1 MNAPPCPRPS
11 RRLVHLAR
19 AIAAAL
25 ALSAAAL
32 PAARAAAPPSGA
44 VERFYELRF
53 LNAAEAV
60 ALASNLCLTDG
71 CAVAPIG
78 STSIR
83 VQADIAT
90 QERVAKALNEADQ
103 PPADQSFQLILLQ
116 AERSG
121 TGDPGPLPASA
132 QKALTDLKDF
142 LPYSRYEFLDSAFV
156 RTNREARMVVQG
168 MGGHAYEAQLR
179 FRGDARTPGGELLVD
194 RFVLRLVPGDMLG
207 LLTAMTTGAGASRGT
222 SGAPSPPAAAPRAAT
237 AAPTAARGPETP
249 QTAPAPPAAT
259 PSPTMAEVLLD
270 TAFSLHRGETVVVGT
285 SKLDG
290 GRKALVVLL
299 TALP

>member
-1 MNAPPCPRPS
+1 MIDRKPFTIT
-11 RRLVHLAR
+11 RRLLPVVVVLLAVASVLVATPVHAQS
-19 AIAAAL
+19 
-25 ALSAAAL
+25 SA
-32 PAARAAAPPSGA
+32 A
-44 VERFYELRF
+44 VERYYELSYITPG
-53 LNAAEAV
+53 EGIGI
-60 ALASNLCLTDG
+60 ASNLCLSEG
-71 CAVAPIG
+71 CVAVPN
-78 STSIR
+78 SPTSLR
-83 VQADIAT
+83 VRADLAT
-90 QERVAKALNEADQ
+90 QEKIAKALHEADV

-121 TGDPGPLPASA
+121 TGDPGPLPPSA
-132 QKALTDLKDF
+132 QKALADLKDF

-194 RFVLRLVPGDMLG
+194 RFLLRLVPADVLGMLMNPAPG
-207 LLTAMTTGAGASRGT
+207 SASSRT
-222 SGAPSPPAAAPRAAT
+222 PHSAPSPPSPTPRAPTAPGAT
-237 AAPTAARGPETP
+237 PGGESPQPAAAPTAATP
-249 QTAPAPPAAT
+249 A
-259 PSPTMAEVLLD
+259 PTMAEVLLD
-270 TAFSLHRGETVVVGT
+270 TAFSLRRGETVVVGT